1 MGIRYDGKMLI
12 KIPTNIKEEAEKRAL
27 DVGKTLSAYV
37 RDLIVSD
44 IKKV

>member
-12 KIPTNIKEEAEKRAL
+12 KIPTNIKEEAEKKAL
-27 DVGKTLSAYV
+27 NTGRTLSAYV
-37 RDLIVSD
+37 RDLIVKD

>member
-1 MGIRYDGKMLI
+1 MGIRYDSRMLI

-27 DVGKTLSAYV
+27 ETGKTLSAYV
-37 RDLIVSD
+37 RDLIVYD